1 MANLKPS
8 VWVSM
13 CFVVLVVACG
23 APGPTGRDGGSA
35 GGTAGGSAGGAAG
48 GSAGGAAGGSAGG
61 AAGGSAGGTAGGS
74 AGGAAGGSA
83 GGAAGGSAGGTAGGS
98 AGGTA
103 GGSAGGAA
111 GGNAGGT
118 AGGSAGGAAG
128 GSAGGSTGG
137 GIAPIDAG
145 VFLDG
150 GVITPG
156 DSVLSLSLRG
166 NSGLV
171 YRFVCPALGL
181 ATPQPTVWGT
191 NVYTDD
197 SPICWA
203 GMHAGRITRAQGGD
217 VFVEVQP
224 GLSSYVGSF
233 RNGVTTQ
240 NYGSYSGSYAVLGA
254 PTTTSAPW
262 DGGSLWNG
270 LPPVSQGLIDW
281 NDSATS
287 VSGVIGVRF
296 AYTCPPLAGSSPGT
310 IWGTQLYTA
319 DSAICAAGVHA
330 GAVSNDGGVVT
341 IEVLPGTSS
350 YVGSTQNGLTSSSF
364 GSYSSSYL
372 VVP

>member
-1 MANLKPS
+1 
-8 VWVSM
+8 
-13 CFVVLVVACG
+13 
-23 APGPTGRDGGSA
+23 
-35 GGTAGGSAGGAAG
+35 
-48 GSAGGAAGGSAGG
+48 
-61 AAGGSAGGTAGGS
+61 
-74 AGGAAGGSA
+74 
-83 GGAAGGSAGGTAGGS
+83 
-98 AGGTA
+98 
-103 GGSAGGAA
+103 
-111 GGNAGGT
+111 
-118 AGGSAGGAAG
+118 
-128 GSAGGSTGG
+128 
-137 GIAPIDAG
+137 
-145 VFLDG
+145 
-150 GVITPG
+150 
-156 DSVLSLSLRG
+156 
-166 NSGLV
+166 V
-171 YRFVCPALGL
+171 YRFECPALGA

-217 VFVEVQP
+217 VFVEIQP

-240 NYGSYSGSYAVLGA
+240 DYGSYSGSYAVLGA
-254 PTTTSAPW
+254 PTTVPPPW

-281 NDSATS
+281 NDSATG
-287 VSGVIGVRF
+287 VSGIIGARF

-341 IEVLPGTSS
+341 IEVLPGAMS
-350 YVGSTQNGLTSSSF
+350 YVGSTQNGLTSSSY
-364 GSYSSSYL
+364 GSYSASYL